1 MRRRLFF
8 ELRYLIGRAPWDTG
22 ITPPEVVEFLDRTPP
37 GRALDIGCGTGT
49 NAVAM
54 ARRGWSVTGLDFS
67 GRALRAARARAAAAG
82 LTVDFLQGDASDL
95 RGVTGRFEYILDIG
109 CFHALPP
116 DGQRRYARRVA
127 ELAGPGTTYML
138 YTFLSDDGADSL
150 PSRASLERLFAPAF
164 ALTRFEPGTDR
175 QRPSAW
181 ATFVRAG

>member
-22 ITPPEVVEFLDRTPP
+22 TTPPEVVEFLDRTPP

-82 LTVDFLQGDASDL
+82 LTVDFLQGDASEL

-150 PSRASLERLFAPAF
+150 PSRASLERLFAPGF

-175 QRPSAW
+175 RRPSAW

>member
-82 LTVDFLQGDASDL
+82 LTVDFLQGDASEL

-175 QRPSAW
+175 RRPSAW
-181 ATFVRAG
+181 ATFVRAS